1 MKTSIFISLIT
12 AAIIISCEGK
22 NEHSTTLS
30 QPEITTY
37 AQIDSVYN
45 SFQKISFSELPERYR
60 DVAGL
65 TDRYEQTYKNS
76 EFLIVRRKNLDK
88 NLVADVS
95 VSAFLPE
102 YNPIC
107 PPSFSCGRNTFFLL
121 VNKKLLYRIL
131 DLKKAL
137 EKNGYNKNGFRV
149 RESFRPPVL
158 NEAVGGARGSQHMY
172 GNAAD
177 LIVRD
182 VDNDGKVD
190 NSDKQILLGLLEKII
205 GNSGG
210 IGRYPGTTSIHIDV
224 RGFRVRWD
232 FQN

>member
-1 MKTSIFISLIT
+1 MVASILCSCSNTEHKVDNIT
-12 AAIIISCEGK
+12 
-22 NEHSTTLS
+22 

-45 SFQKISFSELPERYR
+45 SFQKISFSELPDRYR
-60 DVAGL
+60 DVTGL
-65 TDRYEQTYKNS
+65 DKSYGKAYANQ
-76 EFLIVRRKNLDK
+76 EFLVVRRKDLDR

-95 VSAFLPE
+95 VSAFPPE
-102 YNPIC
+102 YNPLC

-137 EKNGYNKNGFRV
+137 EKNGYNKNGFKV

-182 VDNDGKVD
+182 VDNNGKVD
-190 NSDKQILLGLLEKII
+190 VKDKQILLELLEKII

-224 RGFRVRWD
+224 RGFRARWD

>member
-1 MKTSIFISLIT
+1 MKSYCLFVIVISLLC
-12 AAIIISCEGK
+12 SCNNVEQK
-22 NEHSTTLS
+22 ENNVS
-30 QPEITTY
+30 QPEISTY
-37 AQIDSVYN
+37 AQIDSLYN
-45 SFQKISFSELPERYR
+45 TFQKISFSELPQKYR
-60 DVAGL
+60 EVTGL
-65 TDRYEQTYKNS
+65 TKSYEKTYANR
-76 EFLIVRRKNLDK
+76 EFLIIRRKDLDI

-121 VNKKLLYRIL
+121 VKKELLYRIL
-131 DLKKAL
+131 DLKIAL
-137 EKNGYNKNGFRV
+137 EKNGYNKNGFAV

-158 NEAVGGARGSQHMY
+158 NEAVGGARGSQHLY

-182 VDNDGKVD
+182 VDNNGTVD
-190 NSDKQILLGLLEKII
+190 VRDKQILLELLEKII

-210 IGRYPGTTSIHIDV
+210 IGRYPGTTTIHIDV
-224 RGFRVRWD
+224 RGFRSRWD
-232 FQN
+232 FQK

>member
-1 MKTSIFISLIT
+1 MVASILCSCSNTEHKVDNIT
-12 AAIIISCEGK
+12 
-22 NEHSTTLS
+22 

-60 DVAGL
+60 EVTGL
-65 TDRYEQTYKNS
+65 DNS
-76 EFLIVRRKNLDK
+76 YGKSYASREFLIIRRNELDR

-102 YNPIC
+102 YNPLC

-224 RGFRVRWD
+224 RGFRARWD

>member
-1 MKTSIFISLIT
+1 MKICCLFVMVASILCSCSNTEHKVDNIT
-12 AAIIISCEGK
+12 
-22 NEHSTTLS
+22 

-45 SFQKISFSELPERYR
+45 SFQKISFSELPDRYR
-60 DVAGL
+60 DVTGL
-65 TDRYEQTYKNS
+65 DKSYGKAYANQ
-76 EFLIVRRKNLDK
+76 EFLVVQRKDLDR

-102 YNPIC
+102 YNPLC

-182 VDNDGKVD
+182 VDNNGKVD
-190 NSDKQILLGLLEKII
+190 VKDKQILLELLEKII

-224 RGFRVRWD
+224 RGFRARWD

>member
-1 MKTSIFISLIT
+1 MKICCLLVLVTSILCSCSSTEHKEDNIT
-12 AAIIISCEGK
+12 
-22 NEHSTTLS
+22 

-37 AQIDSVYN
+37 AQIDSTYN

-60 DVAGL
+60 EMTGL
-65 TDRYEQTYKNS
+65 TNSYEKTYTS
-76 EFLIVRRKNLDK
+76 REFLIIRRKDLDR

-107 PPSFSCGRNTFFLL
+107 PPVFRAGRNTFFLL
-121 VNKKLLYRIL
+121 VNKKLLYKIL

-137 EKNGYNKNGFRV
+137 EKNGYNKNGFAV

-190 NSDKQILLGLLEKII
+190 DRDKQILLDLLEIII

-224 RGFRVRWD
+224 RGFRARWD

>member
-1 MKTSIFISLIT
+1 MKTSSFISLII
-12 AAIIISCEGK
+12 AVIMISCEGK

-60 DVAGL
+60 EVTGL
-65 TDRYEQTYKNS
+65 DNS
-76 EFLIVRRKNLDK
+76 YGKAYASREFLIIRRNELDR

-102 YNPIC
+102 YNPLC

-121 VNKKLLYRIL
+121 VSKKLLYIIL

-137 EKNGYNKNGFRV
+137 EKNG
-149 RESFRPPVL
+149 
-158 NEAVGGARGSQHMY
+158 
-172 GNAAD
+172 
-177 LIVRD
+177 
-182 VDNDGKVD
+182 
-190 NSDKQILLGLLEKII
+190 
-205 GNSGG
+205 
-210 IGRYPGTTSIHIDV
+210 
-224 RGFRVRWD
+224 
-232 FQN
+232 

>member
-1 MKTSIFISLIT
+1 MVASILCSCSNTEHKVDNIT
-12 AAIIISCEGK
+12 
-22 NEHSTTLS
+22 

-60 DVAGL
+60 EVTGL
-65 TDRYEQTYKNS
+65 DNS
-76 EFLIVRRKNLDK
+76 YGKSYASREFLIIRRNELDR

-102 YNPIC
+102 YNPLC

-158 NEAVGGARGSQHMY
+158 NEAVGGAQGSQHMY

-182 VDNDGKVD
+182 VDNNGKVD
-190 NSDKQILLGLLEKII
+190 VKDKQILLELLEKII

-224 RGFRVRWD
+224 RGFRARWD